1 MDFER
6 SNEYHSS
13 RTRFLAV
20 LIIAVMAFSV
30 LALLPEEQSDAVS
43 KNVTVYSWDELEE
56 ELKHLEDEEV
66 IMFGQDIE
74 LGNDDDITIEGV
86 KNLTIDMFNHVLKR
100 GIGGR
105 GYEETGQI
113 KFEGGA
119 VVRIINGTLNGGC
132 YDNGAGLYIK
142 GGSSVTIENVN
153 FSNSYASDE
162 GGCIFIK
169 ESSTLVMKNGE
180 ISKCVAEDDGG
191 FIRALDSSNIVL
203 ENVKFIE
210 GTAREKG
217 GAINAEDGTTMTIT
231 NCEFQDNFSSD
242 DGGAIC
248 LENTGQV
255 DIIGCTFF
263 RNTSYGSGGALCID
277 ETGTVNIK
285 GCTFRY
291 NKVHLGDDWLDGGG
305 IFIEDSKVF
314 IGPNGD
320 TGCLFIKNSATTNG
334 GAIRICGGDVE
345 IRGAEISEN
354 YTYGSGGAIY
364 VTDDANLLLED
375 CKISKNKA
383 EDGIGGVLI
392 GDDADVKMQGSMY
405 VMENEKGSDT
415 KGFLGV
421 ANVFIKGKNAI
432 ECGAFKDGTE
442 IGIDLEKKDRVFT
455 KGYQNSN
462 PDKDPAAFFK
472 AVDGY
477 YVAQDPD
484 SKEVRFYGGSSGDMS
499 DNTIWIVVGI
509 IAAIAVIG
517 IAVYFVRSRKP

>member
-43 KNVTVYSWDELEE
+43 KNVTVNNWGELKE
-56 ELKHLEDEEV
+56 ELKHLEDDEV

-74 LGNDDDITIEGV
+74 LGNDDDITIGGV

-100 GIGGR
+100 DIGGR
-105 GYEETGQI
+105 GHEETGQI
-113 KFEGGA
+113 KFEDGA
-119 VVRIINGTLNGGC
+119 VVRIINGTVYGGC

-142 GGSSVTIENVN
+142 GGSSVTLENVN
-153 FSNSYASDE
+153 FKNSYASDE

-248 LENTGQV
+248 LEKTGQV

-263 RNTSYGSGGALCID
+263 RNISYGCGGALCID
-277 ETGTVNIK
+277 NAESVNIK
-285 GCTFRY
+285 GCTIKY
-291 NKVHLGDDWLDGGG
+291 NKVQMGDDWIDGGG
-305 IFIEDSKVF
+305 VFITNSKVI

-320 TGCLFIKNSATTNG
+320 TGCLFTENSASVNG
-334 GAIRICGGDVE
+334 GAIRIHGGDVE

-354 YTYGSGGAIY
+354 FTYESGGAIY
-364 VTDDANLLLED
+364 VDEDANLLLED
-375 CKISKNKA
+375 CKISKNKS
-383 EDGIGGVLI
+383 EDGIGGILI
-392 GDDADVKMQGSMY
+392 EDDANVKMQGSMY
-405 VMENEKGSDT
+405 IMENEKGSDM

-421 ANVFIKGKNAI
+421 TNVYIEGKNTI
-432 ECGAFKDGTE
+432 ECGTFKDGTE

-455 KGYQNSN
+455 KGYQASN

-472 AVDGY
+472 TTDGY

-484 SKEVRFYGGSSGDMS
+484 SKEVKFYGGSSGDMS